1 MDAAV
6 SYSYLDDSYRHARD
20 TATQAIALL
29 PQVARPSAN
38 REDVMAAAVSG
49 GSGIE
54 PFEKDGYLWVDNL
67 GLRFDDKGR
76 LIAVRARVDPL

>member
-1 MDAAV
+1 
-6 SYSYLDDSYRHARD
+6 
-20 TATQAIALL
+20 
-29 PQVARPSAN
+29 
-38 REDVMAAAVSG
+38 MAAAVSG